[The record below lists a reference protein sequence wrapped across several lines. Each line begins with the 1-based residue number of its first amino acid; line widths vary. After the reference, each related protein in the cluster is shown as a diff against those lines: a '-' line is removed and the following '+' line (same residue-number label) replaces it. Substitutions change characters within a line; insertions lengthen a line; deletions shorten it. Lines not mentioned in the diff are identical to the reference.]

1 LQISALDAVHIVF
14 SDEQMR
20 GYGTPKGTQKN
31 VKKKTSFAATPS
43 SGQIWNFMQ
52 KFPFLAQKR
61 GNFILLFVDRYS
73 ICVQARERGEEEGRM
88 GGRRAYEK
96 KGDPCFLFSPIRP
109 ILPSLPVFALP
120 RNTAM
125 LRCQIKR
132 QKKTDPKEP
141 HMIF

>member
-1 LQISALDAVHIVF
+1 MAVAFFFFFFLIFFFFVGQTARHN
-14 SDEQMR
+14 
-20 GYGTPKGTQKN
+20 GTPKGTQKN

-73 ICVQARERGEEEGRM
+73 IFVQARERGEEEGRM

-96 KGDPCFLFSPIRP
+96 KGTHVSSSPPFVPFSLLSPFSRYQGTQPCCVAR
-109 ILPSLPVFALP
+109 
-120 RNTAM
+120 
-125 LRCQIKR
+125 
-132 QKKTDPKEP
+132 
-141 HMIF
+141 